1 MCGPPR
7 ACRTPVP
14 GEELSTE
21 HVGQLLRKLL
31 QEDRDA
37 FVLLL
42 GDYGSGKTSF
52 MRMWGNELAGEAL
65 TGGPESLIPIYLSLG
80 FAQNKSDL
88 LQAMSAY
95 LARYGV
101 SLSVTQLKN
110 LLLSHGNV
118 LLLLDGFDEMASGVD
133 YRVVPEILEKIH
145 ALHLASGVRIIL
157 SGRSSFFRSDIEVG
171 IVRAGYVV
179 RLQPFTL
186 ESMLT
191 YVNRR
196 DPSLTSRA
204 AALFGKH
211 ENLRELCR
219 NPIHL
224 MLFVNWLRAAHT
236 PLHRLAAGSSRQPV
250 QPPSPSDLEEVS
262 VVDLYQRFFMK
273 TLQDNFGTIT
283 NWSLDQRWDFVRRLA
298 WDWFK
303 EGIVEWPMVEFS
315 KRIAAEQPALSRDE
329 VDAYTLQLLNCTF
342 FTRMGDRFRF
352 LHQSYLEY
360 LVSEALCKAL
370 WGGDLGMWDTPL
382 YTDIYEMIYRLLIA
396 EGFQKIPVEWVMTKG
411 TIRAQANFLAMSF
424 RHHPAP
430 MEVHLRQQLR
440 QNPNDIVRF
449 LAAMGIGL
457 YAASA
462 DNLECVRAAFASEG
476 NTVIKAMIQRVA
488 SNWLSAMSASDLS
501 DLLRSVGTRGSH
513 VACRRRRASH
523 ASAHR
528 LRAGCRAGLVRIPTS
543 HDAGG
548 PSLDLR
554 SWRHPEPRH
563 HAACLV
569 VDLHL
574 RHRVAGETSR
584 NPKCLPPGPEVHGTA
599 GSAACLTSWCAAP
612 AYVSSRCGAVSCGYS
627 GTFLLMRRS
636 ACQ

>member
-1 MCGPPR
+1 
-7 ACRTPVP
+7 
-14 GEELSTE
+14 
-21 HVGQLLRKLL
+21 
-31 QEDRDA
+31 
-37 FVLLL
+37 
-42 GDYGSGKTSF
+42 
-52 MRMWGNELAGEAL
+52 
-65 TGGPESLIPIYLSLG
+65 
-80 FAQNKSDL
+80 
-88 LQAMSAY
+88 
-95 LARYGV
+95 
-101 SLSVTQLKN
+101 
-110 LLLSHGNV
+110 
-118 LLLLDGFDEMASGVD
+118 
-133 YRVVPEILEKIH
+133 
-145 ALHLASGVRIIL
+145 
-157 SGRSSFFRSDIEVG
+157 
-171 IVRAGYVV
+171 
-179 RLQPFTL
+179 
-186 ESMLT
+186 MLT

-352 LHQSYLEY
+352 LHQSYLEDF
-360 LVSEALCKAL
+360 VSEALCKAL

-501 DLLRSVGTRGSH
+501 DLLRSVVQEEVTLRAEDAARATLQHTGSERD
-513 VACRRRRASH
+513 VERALFAFRRAMMQGDRLWTSAVGGILSLGIMRH
-523 ASAHR
+523 AS
-528 LRAGCRAGLVRIPTS
+528 
-543 HDAGG
+543 
-548 PSLDLR
+548 SLTYIYDIA
-554 SWRHPEPRH
+554 SQAKHPEIRN
-563 HAACLV
+563 AYRLV
-569 VDLHL
+569 QKFTALPD
-574 RHRVAGETSR
+574 
-584 NPKCLPPGPEVHGTA
+584 LPPA
-599 GSAACLTSWCAAP
+599 
-612 AYVSSRCGAVSCGYS
+612 
-627 GTFLLMRRS
+627 
-636 ACQ
+636 